1 MLKRLFAPWDLPAK
15 GNPAFERIAYVY
27 VIPLGITLVAMG
39 LTWPSVPQLI
49 IPVVVGLMLYFAM
62 KTRTW
67 G

>member
-27 VIPLGITLVAMG
+27 VIPLGITLIGAAFSWPKMSEPTLALG
-39 LTWPSVPQLI
+39 L
-49 IPVVVGLMLYFAM
+49 GLMFYFAI